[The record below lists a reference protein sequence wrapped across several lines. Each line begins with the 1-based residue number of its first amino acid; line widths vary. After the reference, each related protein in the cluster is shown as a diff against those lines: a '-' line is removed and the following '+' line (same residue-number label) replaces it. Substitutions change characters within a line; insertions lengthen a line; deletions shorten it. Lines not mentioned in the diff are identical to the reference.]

1 MYVAGKRRAVADAPN
16 GVVNRDHDIVN
27 VEARRKIPPR
37 DIFAN
42 PQFTVCDLNDRLDR
56 VLDFR
61 IGLWTQRCSKA
72 KKQFLKRSSGKI
84 PRTGRA
90 AFARAHTSG
99 TMRTK
104 QTRRA
109 SAAGTRPKSDG
120 MPYVNPL
127 HLIGACCAA
136 KTSPGRTNDG
146 ALFRAEAWRRDAR
159 RAAVRGRRTRSRAS
173 DEIRAHV
180 AANSATASAPARG
193 NARERTPSLASSCRV
208 ASRQNIFFERKIAGI
223 GFGRLRCRVGRA

>member
-1 MYVAGKRRAVADAPN
+1 MYVSGQRRAVAYAPH
-16 GVVNRDHDIVN
+16 GFVNRDHDI
-27 VEARRKIPPR
+27 EALRKYGCARYFCEPSIHGLRSQSSTRPR
-37 DIFAN
+37 GGFSDRFGHKDAQKRKNSFSKTIFWKDSAN
-42 PQFTVCDLNDRLDR
+42 GAR
-56 VLDFR
+56 
-61 IGLWTQRCSKA
+61 
-72 KKQFLKRSSGKI
+72 
-84 PRTGRA
+84 

-109 SAAGTRPKSDG
+109 GGAGTRPNSDG

-127 HLIGACCAA
+127 HLIGACRAA

-159 RAAVRGRRTRSRAS
+159 RAAVRGRLTRSRAS
-173 DEIRAHV
+173 DEIRERV

-193 NARERTPSLASSCRV
+193 NARERTPTLASSCRV
-208 ASRQNIFFERKIAGI
+208 ASRQNIFSRGKSRESDTAARG
-223 GFGRLRCRVGRA
+223 VGRA